1 MIRNLRWVLGK
12 GRTLDGMIAL
22 AVVAAIL
29 QGITFVLLVP
39 LLRAL
44 ILGDIAGAWLWAGA
58 LTAAALGFAI
68 TLWFSSVL
76 GQKAALDLSVGLCD
90 RLGDKIS
97 RLPLGTV
104 DLALT
109 GRLARL
115 TSKGVMQV
123 ATVPAHLVRPI
134 ITAVGTPL
142 TVVIGMTVIDW
153 RIGLTALIS
162 LPLLAGGYLLTGTI
176 VRNRDSKY
184 AAASAEAAGR
194 IVEFA
199 RVQPAL
205 RAFRGSASSNDEL
218 TRALGAQHK
227 TYRSLLLGGAAG
239 MSIFAVAVQAVI
251 TVLVLLGTALT
262 LGGSLDVPALVALL
276 VLSLRFVEPLMQ
288 VADLGSALR
297 VSSNSL
303 AEMRE
308 ILDAPELPEPI
319 TAAVPADASVALRDV
334 GFSYRPDTPVLTGI
348 SFSVA
353 PGTTT
358 ALVGPSGSGKSTL
371 IKLLARFHDVTSGQV
386 MIGGQDVREL
396 GTATTMENVSL
407 VFQDVYLFSGTLL
420 DNIRMG
426 RPEASDEEVFAAAHA
441 AEVDEIAARLGDG

>member
-1 MIRNLRWVLGK
+1 M
-12 GRTLDGMIAL
+12 
-22 AVVAAIL
+22 
-29 QGITFVLLVP
+29 
-39 LLRAL
+39 
-44 ILGDIAGAWLWAGA
+44 
-58 LTAAALGFAI
+58 
-68 TLWFSSVL
+68 
-76 GQKAALDLSVGLCD
+76 
-90 RLGDKIS
+90 
-97 RLPLGTV
+97 
-104 DLALT
+104 
-109 GRLARL
+109 
-115 TSKGVMQV
+115 
-123 ATVPAHLVRPI
+123 
-134 ITAVGTPL
+134 
-142 TVVIGMTVIDW
+142 
-153 RIGLTALIS
+153 
-162 LPLLAGGYLLTGTI
+162 
-176 VRNRDSKY
+176 
-184 AAASAEAAGR
+184 
-194 IVEFA
+194 
-199 RVQPAL
+199 QPAL

-319 TAAVPADASVALRDV
+319 TAAVPADASVELRDV